1 MADFLH
7 THDTLKFI
15 NNNLVDGVIVAVR
28 VRYPQPHQIAYSF
41 GLIWL
46 AENTVAYFFL
56 REKHCWLTD
65 LADNLERTG

>member
-7 THDTLKFI
+7 THDTIKFV
-15 NNNLVDGVIVAVR
+15 NNNLVDGVIVADR

-46 AENTVAYFFL
+46 AENNVACFFFERKTL
-56 REKHCWLTD
+56 
-65 LADNLERTG
+65 LAD